1 MNIGDTM
8 STKIVPADGLE
19 KTFKVPDNLRVDIR
33 NYVDLKVRSE
43 EDAEILEYLTSEIT
57 PYSQFQSESFVIN
70 SEVTDH
76 RKIQQVSLEVRAR
89 MRALQQCQY
98 DIKKAE
104 LKIKKFQRA
113 LAEETDDIEQ
123 ELLELEIKNIEY
135 DIKTTT
141 VVMEQSHI
149 ELQTHLAILRKIA
162 PENTLEVLK
171 HYKDN
176 WEEKEKEYW
185 TKRMGKQAMMDLL
198 MTGKIQS
205 GNLDSLLG
213 MPEDTRKAAIGYA
226 LLQTS
231 KVEKGITEL
240 ADAVRNVLIANEKL
254 EKPFELA
261 NVTEITGEYGGKTS
275 DATETL
281 KLGQEGVKAAINNPP
296 A

>member
-1 MNIGDTM
+1 M

-185 TKRMGKQAMMDLL
+185 TKRIGKQAMMDLL

>member
-1 MNIGDTM
+1 
-8 STKIVPADGLE
+8 
-19 KTFKVPDNLRVDIR
+19 
-33 NYVDLKVRSE
+33 
-43 EDAEILEYLTSEIT
+43 
-57 PYSQFQSESFVIN
+57 VIN

-254 EKPFELA
+254 EKPF
-261 NVTEITGEYGGKTS
+261 
-275 DATETL
+275 
-281 KLGQEGVKAAINNPP
+281 
-296 A
+296 

>member
-1 MNIGDTM
+1 M

>member
-1 MNIGDTM
+1 M
-8 STKIVPADGLE
+8 STNIVPADGLE

-33 NYVDLKVRSE
+33 NYVELKVRSE

-57 PYSQFQSESFVIN
+57 PYSQFQSEAFVIN

-104 LKIKKFQRA
+104 LKIKKFQRS
-113 LAEETDDIEQ
+113 LAEETDDIER
-123 ELLELEIKNIEY
+123 EILELEIKNIEY

-141 VVMEQSHI
+141 VIMEQSHI
-149 ELQTHLAILRKIA
+149 ELQTHLAILKKIA
-162 PENTLEVLK
+162 PENTMDVLK

-176 WEEKEKEYW
+176 WEEKEKDYW
-185 TKRMGKQAMMDLL
+185 IKRMGKQAMMDML
-198 MTGKIQS
+198 MSGKIQA
-205 GNLDSLLG
+205 GNLDSLMG
-213 MPEDTRKAAIGYA
+213 MPEDARRAAIGYA
-226 LLQTS
+226 IYQTA

-261 NVTEITGEYGGKTS
+261 NVADITGEYGGATTA
-275 DATETL
+275 ATETL
-281 KLGQEGVKAAINNPP
+281 KLGQQGIEAALNNPP
-296 A
+296 TSAL

>member
-1 MNIGDTM
+1 M

-19 KTFKVPDNLRVDIR
+19 NTFKVPDNLRVDIR

>member
-185 TKRMGKQAMMDLL
+185 TKRIGKQAMMDLL